1 MFRSVLVPL
10 DGSPFSEQALPLA
23 QLIGRGAGARLHLGH
38 VHVPDSHTNG
48 RGREQKEEYLTQVVQ
63 RLTAEGID
71 ADQTLLAGTVLKAIE
86 EWAQQVAPDLI
97 VMATHGRSG
106 LERLRRGSV
115 AEGLVSRGIAP
126 MLLLHADA
134 GDEPP
139 VVKALDH
146 VVVALDQSSFAQSI
160 LDPLASFG
168 KAAGVSSY
176 TLVHVVDG
184 KGTGR
189 AGWTPLAAVQARAM
203 EHLDP
208 VRARLQEPDVDID
221 VQVVMAS
228 DPSEGILGVAEKV
241 GADLIAMTTHGTTGI
256 RSTLLGSVAAHV
268 LRDWYGPLLLQ
279 RPGAAP
285 E

>member
-23 QLIGRGAGARLHLGH
+23 QLVGRGAGARLHLGH
-38 VHVPDSHTNG
+38 VHVPDSGSNG
-48 RGREQKEEYLTQVVQ
+48 DAREQKEQYLTQVVE

-71 ADQTLLAGTVLKAIE
+71 ADQALLDGKVFKAIE
-86 EWAQQVAPDLI
+86 EWAQRVAPDLI

-115 AEGLVSRGIAP
+115 AEGLVSSGIAP

-134 GDEPP
+134 GDKPQA
-139 VVKALDH
+139 VKALGH
-146 VVVALDQSSFAQSI
+146 AVVALDQSSFAQSI

-168 KAAGVSSY
+168 KATGVTRY
-176 TLVHVVDG
+176 TLVHVADG

-203 EHLDP
+203 EQLDP
-208 VRARLQEPDVDID
+208 VRARLQEPDVEID
-221 VQVVMAS
+221 VQVVIAS
-228 DPSEGILGVAEKV
+228 DPAEGILGVAEKL
-241 GADLIAMTTHGTTGI
+241 GADLIAMTTHGTTGL

-268 LRDWYGPLLLQ
+268 LHDWHGPLLLQ
-279 RPGAAP
+279 RPGAGTK
-285 E
+285 